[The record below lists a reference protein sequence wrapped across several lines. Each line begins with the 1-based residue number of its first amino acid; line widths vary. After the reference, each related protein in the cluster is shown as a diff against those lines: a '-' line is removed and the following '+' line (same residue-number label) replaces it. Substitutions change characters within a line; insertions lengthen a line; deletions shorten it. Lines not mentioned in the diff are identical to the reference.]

1 MLRVENLRCGYGAVE
16 ALHGLSLRVNKGQIV
31 TVIGANGAG
40 KSTLINTISRLI
52 DVRGGTL
59 KFEQHD
65 LGERIAPEVVDLGI
79 VQVPE
84 GRQLFGPLT
93 VHENLLLGFQR
104 IRSRGKAALRERIE
118 FVHNIFPRLHERAQQ
133 KAVTL
138 SGGEQQMVALGRA
151 LMADPQLLLL
161 DEPSL
166 GLAPL
171 IIDRI
176 FEVLQQLRAQGLTM
190 LLVEQRAQAALE
202 LADYGYVISLG
213 KVVAEGTSQQL
224 LADASVRMA
233 YLGQSADTAEPAI

>member
-1 MLRVENLRCGYGAVE
+1 
-16 ALHGLSLRVNKGQIV
+16 
-31 TVIGANGAG
+31 
-40 KSTLINTISRLI
+40 
-52 DVRGGTL
+52 
-59 KFEQHD
+59 
-65 LGERIAPEVVDLGI
+65 
-79 VQVPE
+79 
-84 GRQLFGPLT
+84 
-93 VHENLLLGFQR
+93 
-104 IRSRGKAALRERIE
+104 
-118 FVHNIFPRLHERAQQ
+118 
-133 KAVTL
+133 
-138 SGGEQQMVALGRA
+138 MVALGRA